1 MHFFQPRHVRR
12 REREKR
18 AQDPRRGQHSEQ
30 SAERR
35 EHHRLD
41 EQVADQRAAT
51 RAERRADG
59 QLALP
64 RHSSGEKKR
73 SHVGA
78 GDQERQQDRPE
89 QRGQRR
95 LHRPDQIV
103 EQRLRLH
110 RPCGVLRDLRVD
122 AGSRHVQ
129 LGLRLAH
136 SRAWLEPRDGHHP
149 VHAAEL
155 VLPAFHRHRQEHFGL
170 PQERE
175 MEVGRHHAADL
186 VGAPVEDQ
194 RAAGDPAIAAE
205 LAAPERVG
213 EHGRPR
219 TAGDVLALRRT
230 APEGRLD
237 LQRGEK
243 AGGDP
248 RDADLHR
255 RPSPRQRLLGRA
267 HAGDGC
273 EDAALAGHV
282 DIVRPRKRPARI
294 GPGRTLV
301 QPHQLL
307 GMRQAERPQDHAAD
321 YAENRRASTH
331 PDGEHQHCRRGEARR
346 APEGPQREAEV
357 IHGDREGKPDAI
369 ARPRNL
375 TSRLGDM

>member
-1 MHFFQPRHVRR
+1 
-12 REREKR
+12 
-18 AQDPRRGQHSEQ
+18 
-30 SAERR
+30 
-35 EHHRLD
+35 
-41 EQVADQRAAT
+41 
-51 RAERRADG
+51 
-59 QLALP
+59 
-64 RHSSGEKKR
+64 
-73 SHVGA
+73 
-78 GDQERQQDRPE
+78 
-89 QRGQRR
+89 
-95 LHRPDQIV
+95 
-103 EQRLRLH
+103 
-110 RPCGVLRDLRVD
+110 
-122 AGSRHVQ
+122 
-129 LGLRLAH
+129 
-136 SRAWLEPRDGHHP
+136 
-149 VHAAEL
+149 
-155 VLPAFHRHRQEHFGL
+155 
-170 PQERE
+170 

-186 VGAPVEDQ
+186 VSAPVEDQ

-255 RPSPRQRLLGRA
+255 RPSPRQRLPGRA

-307 GMRQAERPQDHAAD
+307 GMRQPERPQDHAAD
-321 YAENRRASTH
+321 HAENRCASTH

-357 IHGDREGKPDAI
+357 IHAYTERKPDAI
-369 ARPRNL
+369 CATPKSRQLPRAVCDCGIL
-375 TSRLGDM
+375 CPKCAHPILWSSTSTSSRSGCSRRTTHKDHRTAFFTAASGPPGSPS